1 MGSKGPRYQIMTEQ
15 YQEEIGENKKLH
27 CKCQKMAL
35 QCGLHDCYKIDTVW
49 ARAQNFKIEKPAA
62 ANC

>member
-1 MGSKGPRYQIMTEQ
+1 MGGKGPISDHDRTISRRDRR
-15 YQEEIGENKKLH
+15 K
-27 CKCQKMAL
+27 QKTALQMPKIAL